1 MGFFFRKKRPAPAFL
16 PEESRGQPSGPRPD
30 DTEALKRADFFLTF
44 TRSLLVLIKE
54 LTPMV
59 DEMDTGQ
66 FESSIETLLKEITA
80 DKPGGRLMDL
90 ADEHKA
96 VIASHL
102 DRQRE
107 YVKEREKEFRE
118 IIDILTRAMAEN
130 RKFNDRIRE
139 RSNHMEEITRLDD
152 IKEMKSAL
160 VTEVDEIREAVKE
173 KEADDQHRI
182 IRLEEQVDSLK
193 HQLTQ
198 AKKGAIRDGL
208 TGLFN
213 RRAANEYLDQ
223 LTANPGES
231 DTAFSICLVQIDSHE
246 QINAAYGEH
255 FGERVVLAIA
265 QECTA
270 FAPAGSF
277 VARYEGHT
285 FLLVFPGTGLK
296 PALKTARALC
306 SSIAAT
312 RYSVGEFSNGHGIGF
327 TVSMGVSSRKSQDTP
342 DLLLSRATRALAAA
356 QKAGGNRAV
365 SEKTRYLLSIR
376 NKMNILDR
384 I

>member
-1 MGFFFRKKRPAPAFL
+1 MGFFFRKKRPAPSFL
-16 PEESRGQPSGPRPD
+16 PGESSGRPAEAGRD
-30 DTEALKRADFFLTF
+30 DAGALDRADFFLTF

-59 DEMDTGQ
+59 DEMDATA
-66 FESSIETLLKEITA
+66 FHASIETLLKQLTPE
-80 DKPGGRLMDL
+80 KNSGQLSDL
-90 ADEHKA
+90 VAEHKS

-107 YVKEREKEFRE
+107 YVKEREKDFRE
-118 IIDILTRAMAEN
+118 IIEILTRAMAEN
-130 RKFNDRIRE
+130 RKFNENIRE
-139 RSNHMEEITRLDD
+139 RSNSMEDITRLDD
-152 IKEMKSAL
+152 IREMKSAL
-160 VTEVDEIREAVKE
+160 VTQVDEIREAVKE

-182 IRLEEQVDSLK
+182 VRLEEQVDSLK
-193 HQLTQ
+193 QQLTQ

-213 RRAANEYLDQ
+213 RRAADEYLGQ
-223 LTANPGES
+223 MMANSGSE
-231 DTAFSICLVQIDSHE
+231 TAFSLCLVRIDSHE

-265 QECTA
+265 QECAA

-285 FLLVFPGTGLK
+285 FLLGFPNTGLK
-296 PALKTARALC
+296 PALKTVRALC
-306 SSIAAT
+306 ASIAAT
-312 RYSVGEFSNGHGIGF
+312 RYSVGDFSDGHGIGF
-327 TVSMGVSSRKSQDTP
+327 TVSMGVSTRKPQDTP
-342 DLLLSRATRALAAA
+342 DLLIERAVRALDAA

-365 SEKTRYLLSIR
+365 SEKTRYLLSIK
-376 NKMNILDR
+376 NKINILDR